1 MPWFPDFVSA
11 AELARA
17 QSRADGRADPVG
29 RYFAALTEGD
39 PRVLEAV
46 WPGEVVV
53 HDPRAGEVRGHRRLR
68 EFVLRNQAWLAQRQA
83 RIATTAT
90 TCAGGRAVV
99 ELIAHL
105 GADEEW
111 PVAVVADC
119 PDERSVTFRTYC
131 SQWPVDGR
139 HHLRPPILPAGA
151 ATPGDVVGRL
161 QRALEAGDT
170 DAAVGTFAPGGYLR
184 GPLGM
189 AEPRSY
195 FRGRIGLR
203 DCAVTDD
210 GVRCAV
216 EYNCD
221 AWGGRDV
228 PPQAGIG
235 VFERG
240 PGGLLGA
247 VRIYDDVER

>member
-1 MPWFPDFVSA
+1 VNSSSGTPTASPVTRSRLLGRHPRDRHPACLSGVSHLSDMERVVPPGAPRREDGLMPWFPDFVSA

-17 QSRADGRADPVG
+17 QTRADGRADPVG

-39 PRVLEAV
+39 PRVLETV

-53 HDPRAGEVRGHRRLR
+53 H
-68 EFVLRNQAWLAQRQA
+68 
-83 RIATTAT
+83 
-90 TCAGGRAVV
+90 
-99 ELIAHL
+99 
-105 GADEEW
+105 
-111 PVAVVADC
+111 
-119 PDERSVTFRTYC
+119 

-139 HHLRPPILPAGA
+139 HHIRPPILRGTTAG
-151 ATPGDVVGRL
+151 PGDVVGRL
-161 QRALEAGDT
+161 QRAIEAGDT
-170 DAAVGTFAPGGYLR
+170 DAAVGTFAPGGCLR
-184 GPLGM
+184 GPLGI

-195 FRGRIGLR
+195 FSGTIGLR

-221 AWGGRDV
+221 RWGGRDV
-228 PPQAGIG
+228 PPQAGIV

-240 PGGLLGA
+240 PGGLLRA